1 VPAIGPC
8 DEFTPAHP
16 ARATRF
22 TTARYTDPVAARLPS
37 LLQRSLA
44 SSPLQNA
51 VFRNFYVG
59 SIGAA
64 LGYTMQATIAA
75 WLMATLTTSA
85 LMVALVQSAST
96 APTLMFGLV
105 AGTLADIVERRR
117 VILVTQ
123 VVLFVASLFLG
134 FAALVG
140 IVGPF
145 SLLFLTFA
153 VGAGFTF
160 YLPAQ
165 QASINELVSRD
176 ELARAV
182 ALGSV
187 AFNVARAVGP
197 AAAGAIAAWANSGT
211 ALVLGAFF
219 FVPMFATMWRTTPRE
234 VALPGVPE
242 RLLSGV
248 MSGLRY
254 VRHSA
259 PMRALI
265 TRNLAF
271 SVCASAFWALL
282 PVIARDQLRLGAG
295 GFGLLSASFGIGAIV
310 GAISI
315 PGLLHRQSMNRVVTS
330 GGQLWALATLLI
342 ALTGITALAL
352 VGSFCAGMAWVYV
365 FATLSAGTQSSAP
378 AWVRARAVSMNL
390 IATQGCLALGSALWG
405 ALASAT
411 GTHWALGASAV
422 AVVVLQWIYRRVR
435 VEMGKEAD
443 IVPRAGL
450 PELAIASEPLPDD
463 GPVLIQLEYR
473 IDAQNRDAFLR
484 AIQKVGPT
492 RRRNGATSWRVFR
505 DLGEDGRY
513 VERYVIASWAEYVRL
528 RARMTMA
535 DSRLQQRVAELQRPD
550 VPIRV
555 SRLIGVSEIGSP
567 GTTEAADAV

>member
-1 VPAIGPC
+1 MSQPAVGGA
-8 DEFTPAHP
+8 TP
-16 ARATRF
+16 
-22 TTARYTDPVAARLPS
+22 ARYTGRVAHRLPAFVA
-37 LLQRSLA
+37 RSLQ
-44 SSPLQNA
+44 SSPLRNA

-64 LGYTMQATIAA
+64 FGYTMQATIAA

-96 APTLMFGLV
+96 APTLLFGLF
-105 AGTLADIVERRR
+105 AGTLADIIDRRR
-117 VILVTQ
+117 VIIVTQ
-123 VVLFVASLFLG
+123 VVLFVVSLLLG
-134 FAALVG
+134 FAAVLG
-140 IVGPF
+140 IVGPIA
-145 SLLFLTFA
+145 LLFLTFF

-165 QASINELVSRD
+165 QASINELVPRAD
-176 ELARAV
+176 LAHAV

-187 AFNVARAVGP
+187 AFNVARALGP
-197 AAAGAIAAWANSGT
+197 ALAGAIAAAMSSGS
-211 ALVLGAFF
+211 ALIVGAFF
-219 FVPMFATMWRTTPRE
+219 FLPMFVAMKRAAPRD

-248 MSGLRY
+248 MSGLRF

-265 TRNLAF
+265 LRNLAF

-282 PVIARDQLRLGAG
+282 PVIARDQLGLGAG

-310 GAISI
+310 GAVSI
-315 PGLLHRQSMNRVVTS
+315 PGQLQRQTMNRVVTS
-330 GGQLWALATLLI
+330 GCVLWALAI
-342 ALTGITALAL
+342 FIVALTVNTPLAL
-352 VGSFCAGMAWVYV
+352 LGTACAGAAWVYV

-378 AWVRARAVSMNL
+378 GWVRARAVSMNL
-390 IATQGCLALGSALWG
+390 VATQGCLAVGSALWG
-405 ALASAT
+405 VLASGFGTRWALATSAT
-411 GTHWALGASAV
+411 AV
-422 AVVVLQWIYRRVR
+422 FFLQWAYRRVR
-435 VEMGKEAD
+435 VEMGQEAD
-443 IVPRAGL
+443 VIPGMRL
-450 PELAIASEPLPDD
+450 PELAVTAEPLPDD

-473 IDAQNRDAFLR
+473 IDQANRDAFLK

-505 DLGEDGRY
+505 DLGEDGRF

-528 RARMTMA
+528 RARMTMS
-535 DSRLQQRVAELQRPD
+535 DSRLQQAVTELQRPD

-555 SRLIGVSEIGSP
+555 SRLIGVTSESDGAPRTAS
-567 GTTEAADAV
+567 

>member
-1 VPAIGPC
+1 MN
-8 DEFTPAHP
+8 
-16 ARATRF
+16 
-22 TTARYTDPVAARLPS
+22 ARLPAFVS
-37 LLQRSLA
+37 RTFE

-51 VFRNFYVG
+51 VFRRFYFG

-75 WLMATLTTSA
+75 WLMATLTTSE

-96 APTLMFGLV
+96 APTLLFGLV
-105 AGTLADIVERRR
+105 AGTLADIVDRRR

-123 VVLFVASLFLG
+123 VVLFAASVLLG
-134 FAALVG
+134 SAALVG
-140 IVGPF
+140 IVGP
-145 SLLFLTFA
+145 STLLMLTFL
-153 VGAGFTF
+153 VGTGFTF

-165 QASINELVSRD
+165 QASINELVSRA

-187 AFNVARAVGP
+187 AFNVARALGP
-197 AAAGAIAAWANSGT
+197 ALAGAIAAWLSSGS
-211 ALVLGAFF
+211 ALLLGAFF
-219 FVPMFATMWRTTPRE
+219 FVPMFIAMRRTKPPE

-248 MSGLRY
+248 MIGLRF

-259 PMRALI
+259 PMRALVV
-265 TRNLAF
+265 RNLAF

-282 PVIARDQLRLGAG
+282 PVIARDQLGLGGG

-315 PGLLHRQSMNRVVTS
+315 PGQLERQSMNNVVTS
-330 GGQLWALATLLI
+330 GGMLWALAILI
-342 ALTGITALAL
+342 VALTVNTGLAL
-352 VGSFCAGMAWVYV
+352 VGAALGGAAWVYV

-390 IATQGCLALGSALWG
+390 VATQGCLAIGSAFWG
-405 ALASAT
+405 AVASGV
-411 GTHWALGASAV
+411 GTRWALGGSAA
-422 AVVVLQWIYRRVR
+422 AVIVLQWIYRRVR
-435 VEMGKEAD
+435 VKMGQEAD
-443 IVPRAGL
+443 VVPGVRL
-450 PELAIASEPLPDD
+450 PELAILAEPLPDD

-473 IDAQNRDAFLR
+473 IDPENRDAFLK

-505 DLGEDGRY
+505 DVGEEGRF

-528 RARMTMA
+528 RSRMTMA
-535 DSRLQQRVAELQRPD
+535 DSRLQQRVAELQRQD
-550 VPIRV
+550 IPIRV
-555 SRLIGVSEIGSP
+555 SRLIGV
-567 GTTEAADAV
+567 TADAVAPRSER

>member
-1 VPAIGPC
+1 VQGSS
-8 DEFTPAHP
+8 DRH
-16 ARATRF
+16 ATLHF
-22 TTARYTDPVAARLPS
+22 VASRLPAFVS
-37 LLQRSLA
+37 RSLK

-51 VFRNFYVG
+51 TFRNFYFG

-64 LGYTMQATIAA
+64 LGYTMQATISA

-96 APTLMFGLV
+96 APALLFGLI

-117 VILVTQ
+117 LILITQ
-123 VVLFVASLFLG
+123 VLLFSASLLLG
-134 FAALVG
+134 CAALVG
-140 IVGPF
+140 IVGPV
-145 SLLFLTFA
+145 SLLFLTFL

-165 QASINELVSRD
+165 QASINEMVSRA
-176 ELARAV
+176 ELSHAI

-187 AFNVARAVGP
+187 AFNVARAAGP
-197 AAAGAIAAWANSGT
+197 ALAGAIAAWLTSGS
-211 ALVLGAFF
+211 ALIVGALF
-219 FVPMFATMWRTTPRE
+219 FVPMFLAMRRTKPRE
-234 VALPGVPE
+234 AALPGVPE

-265 TRNLAF
+265 VRNLTF

-282 PVIARDQLRLGAG
+282 PVIARDQLGLGAG

-310 GAISI
+310 GAMSI
-315 PGLLHRQSMNRVVTS
+315 PGQLHRQSMNKVVTS
-330 GGQLWALATLLI
+330 GATLWALATLVV
-342 ALTGITALAL
+342 ALTGNTALAL
-352 VGSFCAGMAWVYV
+352 IGSACGGAAWVYV

-378 AWVRARAVSMNL
+378 GWVRARAVSMNL
-390 IATQGCLALGSALWG
+390 VATQGCLALGSAVWG
-405 ALASAT
+405 ALASAV
-411 GTHWALGASAV
+411 GTRWALAASAV
-422 AVVVLQWIYRRVR
+422 AVVALQWLYRRVR
-435 VEMGKEAD
+435 VEMGQEAD
-443 IVPRAGL
+443 VVPGARL
-450 PELAIASEPLPDD
+450 PELTISAEPLPDD

-473 IDAQNRDAFLR
+473 IAPENREAFLA

-505 DLGEDGRY
+505 DVGEEGRF

-528 RARMTMA
+528 RSRMTMA

-550 VPIRV
+550 TPIRV
-555 SRLIGVSEIGSP
+555 SRLIGV
-567 GTTEAADAV
+567 TTDNAATRLAG